1 MTDTPTLVTVK
12 DVYGR
17 NVRVDAD
24 TLLNV
29 NQPMLR
35 MYNQYGRKLEYKD
48 NRALCIHRGNIPL
61 AEVERIREKLKCQ
74 T

>member
-1 MTDTPTLVTVK
+1 MTDTLHLVTIK

-17 NVRVDAD
+17 RVRVDAD

-35 MYNQYGRKLEYKD
+35 KYNQYGRKLEYKD
-48 NRALCIHRGNIPL
+48 NSIEEL
-61 AEVERIREKLKCQ
+61 